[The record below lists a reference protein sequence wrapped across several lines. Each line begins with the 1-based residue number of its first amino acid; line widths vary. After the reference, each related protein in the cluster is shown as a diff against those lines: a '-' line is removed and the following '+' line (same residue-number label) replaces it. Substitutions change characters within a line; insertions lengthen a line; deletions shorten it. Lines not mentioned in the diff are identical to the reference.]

1 MVIAY
6 HMYIVQ
12 SATKEV
18 AVKWLHCVVA
28 TVYFMHWSKHK
39 IRVSFVWEANY
50 KHFLACF
57 IKWQNQI
64 VLINTDAYI

>member
-1 MVIAY
+1 MSDKVLVHVEVSQLTTQLLVYNKGISMVIAY

-28 TVYFMHWSKHK
+28 TVYFMH
-39 IRVSFVWEANY
+39 
-50 KHFLACF
+50 
-57 IKWQNQI
+57 
-64 VLINTDAYI
+64 